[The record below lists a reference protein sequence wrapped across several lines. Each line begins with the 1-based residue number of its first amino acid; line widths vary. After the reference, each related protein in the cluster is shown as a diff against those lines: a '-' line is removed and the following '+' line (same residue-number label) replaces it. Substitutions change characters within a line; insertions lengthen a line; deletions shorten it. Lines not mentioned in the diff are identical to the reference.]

1 MRLTKLNIVPKLS
14 KSSRLF
20 IFTALMAGLLSANSV
35 ADNTGTIDFE
45 GVVVSTP
52 CNIAQSS
59 LKQVIDFG
67 QLSRRALENGR
78 VAEVKFNIEFT
89 GCDFTDFDTDVT
101 GKPIAVKSM
110 ELIFTGQS
118 YADATNT
125 LLSTSAGNTNN
136 VGIGIDGFEFGKTKD
151 VLSRIINKKG
161 DNVLSFKA
169 LAKAVDTTKSVS
181 EGKFSAV
188 TNFRITYQ

>member
-1 MRLTKLNIVPKLS
+1 MRLIKLHINSKLS
-14 KSSRLF
+14 VSYKLF
-20 IFTALMAGLLSANSV
+20 IFTAMMATFFSANTV
-35 ADNTGTIDFE
+35 ADNTGTVDFE

-59 LKQVIDFG
+59 LKQVVDFG
-67 QLSRRALENGR
+67 QLSRRSLENGR

-89 GCDFTDFDTDVT
+89 GCDFTDFDTDPA

-110 ELIFTGQS
+110 ELLFTGQS

-136 VGIGIDGFEFGKTKD
+136 VGIGIDGFEFGTAKD
-151 VLSRIINKKG
+151 ILSRIVNKKG
-161 DNVLSFKA
+161 NNVLSFKA
-169 LAKAVDTTKSVS
+169 LAKAVDVTKSVS
-181 EGKFSAV
+181 EGRFSAV